1 VSRQSLTNAHAEMTK
16 LRWNPTFA
24 TAAARFG
31 TDYTLEKPPKDPLDL
46 CQPPRHLDQ
55 ATAARELEAISQ
67 RRPDMTRPV
76 GGTGRHRPLV
86 AMALEVA
93 RELCRVGSQADLS
106 VTVPNSFNSCAMNHA
121 SLRKET
127 TSPRVTRCRS
137 GAGRTE
143 SRMDG
148 IGHVAVALSDT
159 DLSDLWSL
167 R

>member
-1 VSRQSLTNAHAEMTK
+1 MSRQSLTNAHAEMTK
-16 LRWNPTFA
+16 LRWKPTFA

-31 TDYTLEKPPKDPLDL
+31 TDYTLEKPPKDPLI
-46 CQPPRHLDQ
+46 RSG
-55 ATAARELEAISQ
+55 RG
-67 RRPDMTRPV
+67 RR
-76 GGTGRHRPLV
+76 RPLV

-93 RELCRVGSQADLS
+93 RELCRVGSQANLS
-106 VTVPNSFNSCAMNHA
+106 VTMPNSFNSCAMNHA

>member
-1 VSRQSLTNAHAEMTK
+1 MSRQSLTNAHAEMTK
-16 LRWNPTFA
+16 LWWEPTFA

-31 TDYTLEKPPKDPLDL
+31 TDHTLEKTPKDPLIRSVIPFSEISAADL
-46 CQPPRHLDQ
+46 CVKFSSG
-55 ATAARELEAISQ
+55 ARGV
-67 RRPDMTRPV
+67 PD

-93 RELCRVGSQADLS
+93 RELCRVGSQADLR

-121 SLRKET
+121 PLRKET

-148 IGHVAVALSDT
+148 IGHVAVALSHT
-159 DLSDLWSL
+159 DVSDLRSL